1 LTVPKAGYLS
11 QVRVVLADDH
21 QTILEKLTRL
31 LEPEYEIVGTAGDGQ
46 SLVATV
52 TQLRPE
58 VLITDISMPIS
69 TGIEAVSKLRDSGCP
84 SKVVFL
90 TVHDDP
96 DYVRA
101 CLATGAS
108 GYVLKAR
115 MLCDLPHA
123 IREALEGRVFV
134 SPLTCGPS

>member
-1 LTVPKAGYLS
+1 
-11 QVRVVLADDH
+11 VVLADDH

-31 LEPEYEIVGTAGDGQ
+31 LEPEFEIVGTAGDGQ
-46 SLVATV
+46 SLVAAV

-58 VLITDISMPIS
+58 VLVTDISMPIS

-90 TVHDDP
+90 TVHNDP

-101 CLATGAS
+101 CLSTGAF

-123 IREALEGRVFV
+123 IREALEGRVFI
-134 SPLTCGPS
+134 SPLSSGQS

>member
-1 LTVPKAGYLS
+1 LS
-11 QVRVVLADDH
+11 HVRVVLADDH

-31 LEPEYEIVGTAGDGQ
+31 LEPEFEIVGTAGDGQ
-46 SLVATV
+46 SLVAAV

-58 VLITDISMPIS
+58 VLVTDISMPIS

-90 TVHDDP
+90 TVHNDP

-101 CLATGAS
+101 CLSTGAF

-123 IREALEGRVFV
+123 IREALEGRVFI
-134 SPLTCGPS
+134 SPLTSGQS

>member
-1 LTVPKAGYLS
+1 
-11 QVRVVLADDH
+11 VVLADDH

-31 LEPEYEIVGTAGDGQ
+31 LEPEFEIVGTAGDGQ
-46 SLVATV
+46 SLVAAV

-58 VLITDISMPIS
+58 VLVTDISMPIS

-90 TVHDDP
+90 TVHNDP

-101 CLATGAS
+101 CLSTGAF

-123 IREALEGRVFV
+123 IREALEGRVFI
-134 SPLTCGPS
+134 SPLTSGQS